1 MLREQSIE
9 EDEIDLSNVVMSH
22 YQLSK
27 IRDTENGGVYSDEFE
42 LPPARMRDEVMRR
55 FQGVVRDWW

>member
-22 YQLSK
+22 YRLPK
-27 IRDTENGGVYSDEFE
+27 IRDTENGGVYADDF
-42 LPPARMRDEVMRR
+42 
-55 FQGVVRDWW
+55 